1 MSETPDILFIDDEQH
16 LRNAVSQTFELADL
30 KVQCFDAPQD
40 ALERVTRDY
49 TGIVVTDI
57 RMPEMDGSQVLR
69 QVLEIDYELPVV
81 LVTGHG
87 DVQMAVEAM
96 RAGAYDF
103 IEKPFSSDHLVEV
116 VRKAID
122 KRRLTLENRELRA
135 NVTRRDDL
143 EARLLGR
150 TREMVELRKIIRS
163 VALTDTDLIV
173 VGDTG
178 TGKEVVARSIHD
190 LSERRDKQFVALNCS
205 SIPAS
210 QIESELFG
218 HEQGAFPGAMRA
230 RFGKLEHARGGTVFL
245 DDFENMPQD
254 MQTKLL
260 RVLEERTITRMGSN
274 EPIELDVRFI
284 AASKSN
290 LEEAVQE
297 GRLRDDLF
305 YRLEAVTLRV
315 PCLDERKEDIPR
327 LFTQLANE
335 AARRYRRD
343 FVEIPSSLLS
353 TLGDREW
360 PGNVRQLRN
369 AADRYVLGLEA
380 GEGAFTNDFEKP
392 RALSQRMAEHEKKLI
407 AAELQA
413 QKGVLRNTYLALGL
427 SRKSL
432 YEKMQKYGLDRDSF
446 KEDDA

>member
-1 MSETPDILFIDDEQH
+1 MTKSPDIFFIDDEEH

-30 KVQCFDAPQD
+30 NVQCFDNAQSV
-40 ALERVTRDY
+40 LQRVTRDF

-57 RMPEMDGSQVLR
+57 RMPDADGSEVLR
-69 QVLEIDYELPVV
+69 QILEIDYELPVV
-81 LVTGHG
+81 LITGHG

-103 IEKPFSSDHLVEV
+103 IEKPFSTDHLVEV

-135 NVTRRDDL
+135 NVIRRDHL

-150 TREMVELRKIIRS
+150 TKPMVDLRKIIRS
-163 VALTDTDLIV
+163 VASTDTDLII
-173 VGDTG
+173 VGETG

-190 LSERRDKQFVALNCS
+190 LSQRSDKQFVAINCS
-205 SIPAS
+205 SIPEN

-218 HEQGAFPGAMRA
+218 HEQGAFPGAIRA

-245 DDFENMPQD
+245 DDFDNMPHD
-254 MQTKLL
+254 MQSKLL

-284 AASKSN
+284 ASSRSN
-290 LEEAVQE
+290 LEDAVQKGE
-297 GRLRDDLF
+297 LRDDLF
-305 YRLEAVTLRV
+305 YRLEAVTIKV
-315 PCLDERKEDIPR
+315 PSLAQRKEDIPK

-335 AARRYRRD
+335 AARRYRREFAD
-343 FVEIPSSLLS
+343 IPSSFLS
-353 TLGDREW
+353 TLADREW

-369 AADRYVLGLEA
+369 AADRHVLGLDVV
-380 GEGAFTNDFEKP
+380 EGNLPEDVQAQQP
-392 RALSQRMAEHEKKLI
+392 LSKRMAEHEKKLI
-407 AAELQA
+407 SAELYA
-413 QKGVLRNTYLALGL
+413 HNGMLRDTYKALGL

-432 YEKMQKYGLDRDSF
+432 YEKMQKYGLERDSF
-446 KEDDA
+446 KDDEA

>member
-1 MSETPDILFIDDEQH
+1 MNSPDILFVDDEGH

-30 KVQCFDAPQD
+30 SVQCFDTGQAV
-40 ALERVTRDY
+40 LERVTRDFS
-49 TGIVVTDI
+49 GIVVTDI
-57 RMPEMDGSQVLR
+57 RMPDMDGSEVLR
-69 QVLEIDYELPVV
+69 KALEIDYELPVV

-87 DVQMAVEAM
+87 DVQMAVDAM

-143 EARLLGR
+143 ETRLAGR
-150 TREMVELRKIIRS
+150 TAPMIELRKVVRS
-163 VALTDTDLIV
+163 VASTDTDLMII
-173 VGDTG
+173 GDTG
-178 TGKEVVARSIHD
+178 TGKEVVARTIHD
-190 LSERRDKQFVALNCS
+190 LSERSKRKFVAINCGA
-205 SIPAS
+205 IPES

-218 HEQGAFPGAMRA
+218 YEQGAFPGAMRA

-245 DDFENMPQD
+245 DDFENMPYD
-254 MQTKLL
+254 MQTGFL

-290 LEEAVQE
+290 LENAVKK
-297 GRLRDDLF
+297 GALREDLF
-305 YRLEAVTLRV
+305 YRLEAVRIRV
-315 PCLDERKEDIPR
+315 PSLENRKEDIPR

-343 FVEIPSSLLS
+343 FVDIPSSFLS
-353 TLGDREW
+353 SLGEREW

-369 AADRYVLGLEA
+369 AADRFVLGLDAVDDIVPGSASE
-380 GEGAFTNDFEKP
+380 TQS
-392 RALSQRMAEHEKKLI
+392 LSVRMAEHEKKLI
-407 AAELQA
+407 SAELA
-413 QKGVLRNTYLALGL
+413 THKGVLRDTYKALGL

-432 YEKMQKYGLDRDSF
+432 YEKMQKHGLDRYSF
-446 KEDDA
+446 KED

>member
-1 MSETPDILFIDDEQH
+1 MNAADILFVDDEEH

-30 KVQCFDAPQD
+30 SVECFDNAQSL
-40 ALERVTRDY
+40 LEHVTRDFA
-49 TGIVVTDI
+49 GIIVTDI
-57 RMPEMDGSQVLR
+57 RMPNMDGAAVLR
-69 QVLEIDYELPVV
+69 KALEIDYELPVV
-81 LVTGHG
+81 LITGHG

-96 RAGAYDF
+96 RSGAYDF

-135 NVTRRDDL
+135 NLTRRDDL
-143 EARLLGR
+143 ETRLLGR
-150 TREMVELRKIIRS
+150 TKPMIELRKIIRS
-163 VALTDTDLIV
+163 VASTDTDLTIL
-173 VGDTG
+173 GDTG
-178 TGKEVVARSIHD
+178 TGKEVVARAIHD
-190 LSERRDKQFVALNCS
+190 LSQRSDKQFVAINCGA
-205 SIPAS
+205 IPES

-254 MQTKLL
+254 MQTKFL

-290 LEEAVQE
+290 LEEAVQA
-297 GRLRDDLF
+297 GDLRDDLF
-305 YRLEAVTLRV
+305 YRLETVTIKV
-315 PCLDERKEDIPR
+315 PALKHRREDIPR

-335 AARRYRRD
+335 AARRYRREFAD
-343 FVEIPSSLLS
+343 IPSSYLAML
-353 TLGDREW
+353 DEREW

-369 AADRYVLGLEA
+369 AADRYVLGVDGSEILAERDD
-380 GEGAFTNDFEKP
+380 EDNYP
-392 RALSQRMAEHEKKLI
+392 LSKRMALHEKKLI
-407 AAELQA
+407 IAELSA
-413 QKGVLRNTYLALGL
+413 RDGVLRDTYEALGL

-432 YEKMQKYGLDRDSF
+432 YEKMQKYGIDRENF
-446 KEDDA
+446 KKN

>member
-1 MSETPDILFIDDEQH
+1 
-16 LRNAVSQTFELADL
+16 
-30 KVQCFDAPQD
+30 
-40 ALERVTRDY
+40 
-49 TGIVVTDI
+49 
-57 RMPEMDGSQVLR
+57 
-69 QVLEIDYELPVV
+69 
-81 LVTGHG
+81 
-87 DVQMAVEAM
+87 M

-305 YRLEAVTLRV
+305 YRLEAVTLCV